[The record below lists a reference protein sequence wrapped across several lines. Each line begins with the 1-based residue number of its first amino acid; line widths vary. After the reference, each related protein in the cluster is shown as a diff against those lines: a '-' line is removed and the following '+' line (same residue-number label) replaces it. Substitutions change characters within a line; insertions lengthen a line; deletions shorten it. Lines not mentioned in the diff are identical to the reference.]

1 MENKI
6 ITKTFRSITPQE
18 TKELIKKEEDL
29 IIIDVRTEKEFL
41 YEGRLE
47 NAVLID
53 FEKPRIF
60 KREIKKLDKEKIY
73 LIYCAVGNISKEA
86 CIEMTDLGFKNIYDM
101 KGGLKS
107 WQQDLDLFCT
117 VSKLNDEEIIE
128 ARKNI
133 IIRLNKIEGQVKGMK
148 KMLLNGEY
156 CGDILNQSLAV
167 KSALNSTNQEIMEMF
182 SKVCIT
188 SQEHK
193 KDFFK
198 YLKKLMG

>member
-1 MENKI
+1 MKNEKMT
-6 ITKTFRSITPQE
+6 ITYNSITPQE
-18 TKELIKKEEDL
+18 TKKLITTESDL
-29 IIIDVRTEKEFL
+29 VIIDVRTEKEFL
-41 YEGRLE
+41 YEGRLDG
-47 NAVLID
+47 AILID

-60 KREIKKLDKEKIY
+60 KREIKKLDKKTKY
-73 LIYCAVGNISKEA
+73 LIYCAVGHISKEA
-86 CIEMTDLGFKNIYDM
+86 CIEMTDLGFENIFEM

-107 WQQDLDLFCT
+107 WQQDLDLICT
-117 VSKLNDEEIIE
+117 ISKLNDEEIIE
-128 ARKNI
+128 ARKSI
-133 IIRLNKIEGQVKGMK
+133 ITRLNKIEGQVKGMK

-182 SKVCIT
+182 SNVCIT
-188 SQEHK
+188 SEEHK

>member
-1 MENKI
+1 MKNETMTTIYN
-6 ITKTFRSITPQE
+6 SITPQE
-18 TKELIKKEEDL
+18 TKKLITKESDL
-29 IIIDVRTEKEFL
+29 VIIDVRTEKEFL
-41 YEGRLE
+41 YEGRLDG
-47 NAVLID
+47 AILID

-60 KREIKKLDKEKIY
+60 KREIKKLDRKKAY
-73 LIYCAVGNISKEA
+73 LIYCAVGHISKEA
-86 CIEMTDLGFKNIYDM
+86 CIEMTDLGFENIYEM

-107 WQQDLDLFCT
+107 WQKDLDLICT
-117 VSKLNDEEIIE
+117 ISKLNDEEIIE
-128 ARKNI
+128 ARKSI
-133 IIRLNKIEGQVKGMK
+133 ITRLNKIEGQVKGMK

-182 SKVCIT
+182 SNVCIT
-188 SQEHK
+188 SEEHK

>member
-1 MENKI
+1 MESET
-6 ITKTFRSITPQE
+6 ITTVYNFISPQE
-18 TKELIKKEEDL
+18 TKKLIAKKSDMV
-29 IIIDVRTEKEFL
+29 IIDVRTEKEFL

-47 NAVLID
+47 GAILID
-53 FEKPRIF
+53 FKKPRIF
-60 KREIKKLDKEKIY
+60 KREIKKLDRKKTY
-73 LIYCAVGNISKEA
+73 LIYCAVGRISQKA
-86 CIEMTDLGFKNIYDM
+86 CTEMTSLGFENIYGM

-107 WQQDLDLFCT
+107 WQQDLDLICT
-117 VSKLNDEEIIE
+117 ISKLNDEEIIE
-128 ARKNI
+128 ARKSI
-133 IIRLNKIEGQVKGMK
+133 ITRLNKIEGQVKGMK

-182 SKVCIT
+182 SNVCIT
-188 SQEHK
+188 SEEHK